1 MIDLSIKKDFDHPV
15 ELKEIYNSLI
25 MEANLLISNN
35 YIEDKI
41 IHIITTKSIIDGS
54 DYLEN
59 FKNDKKIKSI
69 IVEIKFLCLNFKNL
83 YLILKFG
90 PFSLLIRVFFRFL
103 LHVCFFL
110 LT

>member
-1 MIDLSIKKDFDHPV
+1 
-15 ELKEIYNSLI
+15 

-69 IVEIKFLCLNFKNL
+69 IVEIKF
-83 YLILKFG
+83 Y
-90 PFSLLIRVFFRFL
+90 V
-103 LHVCFFL
+103 
-110 LT
+110 